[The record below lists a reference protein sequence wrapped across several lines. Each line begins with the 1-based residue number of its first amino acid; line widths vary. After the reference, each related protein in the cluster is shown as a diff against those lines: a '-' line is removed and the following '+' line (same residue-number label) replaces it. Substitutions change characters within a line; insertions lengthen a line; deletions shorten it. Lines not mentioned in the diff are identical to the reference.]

1 MAVSLSPPLSLSSSK
16 AKKPLPLLKQSCCS
30 KAKLKAKLKAKQEIN
45 GDDTKSNR
53 SGCPDSAD
61 VILLIETVDHSSFIS
76 INVGGLG
83 FQYN

>member
-16 AKKPLPLLKQSCCS
+16 AAAQVL
-30 KAKLKAKLKAKQEIN
+30 LKAKLKAKQEIN